1 MSIYN
6 FAAFILSHGRAE
18 RVYTYNSLIKHG
30 YSGRVFIVIDDEDK
44 QRDKYIEKFGDK
56 VIIFNKDA
64 VAKRIDLADNFEGN
78 KAIIYARNACFD
90 IAKDL
95 GINYFIQLD
104 DDYTRFAYKFT
115 DGLEYKEHDI
125 LNLNAIFD
133 SMLRY
138 YNNIP
143 ATSIAMAQ
151 NGDYIGGGNSS
162 FAKAIKPKRKAM
174 NTFICSTAR
183 HFTFNGKINEDV
195 NTYTSQG
202 AIGKLFLTIPQV
214 SINQKQTQSNKGGMT
229 ATYLDGGT
237 YVKSFYSVIFSPSC
251 VKIKEM
257 GHTHKRLHH
266 NIRWNNA
273 VPVIVDEKYKK

>member
-1 MSIYN
+1 
-6 FAAFILSHGRAE
+6 
-18 RVYTYNSLIKHG
+18 
-30 YSGRVFIVIDDEDK
+30 VFIVIDDEDK

-151 NGDYIGGGNSS
+151 NGDYIGGGNNS

-183 HFTFNGKINEDV
+183 YFTFNGKINEDV